1 MSLEDHLVNLR
12 LASKQMVRASKK
24 AEGSEKEA
32 KNKLKKA
39 IEARNTEGARIY
51 AQVSEAGRGPMR
63 RNMERAWAGFQ
74 KFEALQAGPPPGL
87 LASWRISLPY
97 ATLHACY
104 A

>member
-63 RNMERAWAGFQ
+63 RNMEGRGLGF
-74 KFEALQAGPPPGL
+74 KSSRPSKRVPLLGCLRPG
-87 LASWRISLPY
+87 A
-97 ATLHACY
+97 
-104 A
+104 

>member
-1 MSLEDHLVNLR
+1 MRRHDPDHLVNLR

-51 AQVSEAGRGPMR
+51 AQVSRQSP
-63 RNMERAWAGFQ
+63 
-74 KFEALQAGPPPGL
+74 L
-87 LASWRISLPY
+87 S
-97 ATLHACY
+97 ACEVEWPCCCCWWCE
-104 A
+104 

>member
-1 MSLEDHLVNLR
+1 MGNKVSLEDHLVNLR

-51 AQVSEAGRGPMR
+51 AQVRGPR
-63 RNMERAWAGFQ
+63 KRGRALGVGRVVGRVGACLP
-74 KFEALQAGPPPGL
+74 AQAGGRKG
-87 LASWRISLPY
+87 S
-97 ATLHACY
+97 
-104 A
+104 